1 MLRFA
6 LGALLIVMLARA
18 FWAVVDGVVE
28 GATGRPKSGGGRRA
42 GQQPPTK
49 LVRDPV
55 CGTYIV
61 PNPSL
66 SVARGGATVYFCSDR
81 CLKSYR
87 A

>member
-18 FWAVVDGVVE
+18 FWRLVDSVIE
-28 GATGRPKSGGGRRA
+28 GATGRSRSRQRPGTVA
-42 GQQPPTK
+42 TK

-55 CGTYIV
+55 CGTHIV

-66 SVARGGATVYFCSDR
+66 SVVHGGTTAYFCSDR

-87 A
+87 AR

>member
-18 FWAVVDGVVE
+18 FWRFVDSVVE
-28 GATGRPKSGGGRRA
+28 GAGGRSRRRPSSA
-42 GQQPPTK
+42 PTK

-66 SVARGGATVYFCSDR
+66 SVAHGGTTAYFCSDR

-87 A
+87 AR

>member
-18 FWAVVDGVVE
+18 FWKVVDGVVE
-28 GATGRPKSGGGRRA
+28 GATGRSRGGRA
-42 GQQPPTK
+42 AQTPTR

-66 SVARGGATVYFCSDR
+66 SVVRGGATAYFCSDR
-81 CLKSYR
+81 CLQSYR
-87 A
+87 TR

>member
-18 FWAVVDGVVE
+18 FWRLVDSVIE
-28 GATGRPKSGGGRRA
+28 GATGRSRQRPGTVA
-42 GQQPPTK
+42 TK

-55 CGTYIV
+55 CGTHIV

-66 SVARGGATVYFCSDR
+66 SVVHGGATVYFCSDR

-87 A
+87 AR

>member
-18 FWAVVDGVVE
+18 FWRVVDSVIE
-28 GATGRPKSGGGRRA
+28 GATGRPRQRTGNA
-42 GQQPPTK
+42 PTK

-55 CGTYIV
+55 CGTHIV

-66 SVARGGATVYFCSDR
+66 SVVRGGTTAYFCSDR
-81 CLKSYR
+81 CLNSFR
-87 A
+87 NR

>member
-18 FWAVVDGVVE
+18 FWKVVDGVVE
-28 GATGRPKSGGGRRA
+28 GATGRPRPGGRA
-42 GQQPPTK
+42 TKAATK
-49 LVRDPV
+49 LVRDPI

-66 SVARGGATVYFCSDR
+66 SVVRGGATVYFCSDR
-81 CLKSYR
+81 CLQSFR
-87 A
+87 TR